1 MIDVKI
7 DVGKMLNSLMG
18 GSGQQAPAGTAPPS
32 PEQQMQGQ
40 QPGPQPQQQSP
51 QGPQEPDFSQVPLDP
66 VITTGIKSMQQLQGS
81 WDALFDALS

>member
-7 DVGKMLNSLMG
+7 DVGKMLSSLMG
-18 GSGQQAPAGTAPPS
+18 GSEQQAPAGTTTPP
-32 PEQQMQGQ
+32 PEQ